1 MRATKSCP
9 HVTMIRSGSKRG
21 EGQTSQRLLRVAIP
35 TMEAEAAMKVN
46 SALREPIGWQTVHAP
61 IDDEN
66 EIHT

>member
-1 MRATKSCP
+1 
-9 HVTMIRSGSKRG
+9 
-21 EGQTSQRLLRVAIP
+21 
-35 TMEAEAAMKVN
+35 MEAEAAMKVN